1 MTHNIK
7 HDSLDNCIIT
17 YTSCTT
23 CTAAVLITIVIFVA
37 CCRKTNKKENATI
50 LNRVTCCIRNYKES
64 ETEEMENRIS
74 VVCKY
79 GTAEHKN
86 AFQSFAENKLQC
98 KVKWVT
104 TKREIKVK
112 SKFLLLCNVTSR
124 IPDDL
129 EDVLKD
135 LSIEG
140 ETLGNDIR
148 VVAMHRSESGKL
160 DSLSNVIETRRN
172 NRLHLINIFYCGNI
186 TFECDANETAKRE
199 MEKFLHLCD
208 SEQSNS
214 EL

>member
-7 HDSLDNCIIT
+7 NDSLDNCIIT

-23 CTAAVLITIVIFVA
+23 CTTAVLITIVIFVA

-50 LNRVTCCIRNYKES
+50 LNRVTCSIRNYKES
-64 ETEEMENRIS
+64 ETEEMENR
-74 VVCKY
+74 K
-79 GTAEHKN
+79 
-86 AFQSFAENKLQC
+86 NKLQC

-104 TKREIKVK
+104 SKREIKVK

-199 MEKFLHLCD
+199 MEKFLHLND